1 MRLLLAEDE
10 KELSNAL
17 AAVFKHNKYSVDTVY
32 NGQDAY
38 DWAKNGNYDGI
49 ILDIMMPKMSGLEVL
64 KKLRHEGV
72 TIPILLLTAKS
83 EIEDRING
91 LDLGADDYLPKPFD
105 TGELMARVR
114 AMLRRNSEFEPSI
127 KSFGDITLDKKSFTL
142 MCGEKSVTLGN
153 KEFQMLEML
162 MNNPKNVISADMF
175 MEKIWGYESET
186 EQNVVWVYIS
196 YLRKKLKQ
204 IDANVE
210 IKAIRGIGYTLTEN
224 IKVGK

>member
-17 AAVFKHNKYSVDTVY
+17 VAVFKHNKYSVDAVY
-32 NGQDAY
+32 DGQDAY

-64 KKLRHEGV
+64 EKLRHEGV

-83 EIEDRING
+83 EIEDRIKG

-127 KSFGDITLDKKSFTL
+127 KSFGNITLDKKSFTL
-142 MCGEKSVTLGN
+142 MCGERNVTLGN